1 MSKENVSPDLR
12 LIKVDQ
18 TKKYLLRRT
27 IHNGLMS
34 EKYKKMC
41 RTLNYFDP
49 FPLFVSVVSE
59 YVSISAFAH

>member
-1 MSKENVSPDLR
+1 MAKENVSLDLR
-12 LIKVDQ
+12 LIKVNQ

-27 IHNGLMS
+27 RHNDLMS
-34 EKYKKMC
+34 EKHKKVC

-49 FPLFVSVVSE
+49 FLVFVFAVSE